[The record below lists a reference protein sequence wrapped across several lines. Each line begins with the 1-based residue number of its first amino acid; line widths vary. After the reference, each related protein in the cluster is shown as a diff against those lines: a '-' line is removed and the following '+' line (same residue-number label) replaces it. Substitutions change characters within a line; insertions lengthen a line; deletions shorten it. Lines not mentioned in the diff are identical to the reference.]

1 MCKSEGKV
9 NSALYNVVLFVVVTI
24 FTLTLGGCVT
34 TPATTG
40 PGAPDEMQQEHYEMV
55 KSAIDSKSRTE
66 ALAALALLQADVSRW
81 RTNSLDIM
89 KAFVDLGEITDA
101 VNKEDWD
108 LAYQLFNELTMS
120 YRNS

>member
-1 MCKSEGKV
+1 M
-9 NSALYNVVLFVVVTI
+9 VLFVVVTI

-40 PGAPDEMQQEHYEMV
+40 PGAPDEMQLEHYEMV

-81 RTNSLDIM
+81 RTNSLGIM

>member
-1 MCKSEGKV
+1 MRKREGHV
-9 NSALYNVVLFVVVTI
+9 NSAFYNVVLFVIGTF
-24 FTLTLGGCVT
+24 FTLTLGGCAT

-40 PGAPDEMQQEHYEMV
+40 PGTPDEMQLQHYEMV
-55 KSAIDSKSRTE
+55 KSAIEAKSRDE

-81 RTNSLDIM
+81 RTNSLEIM

-108 LAYQLFNELTMS
+108 LAYQLFHELTMS

>member
-9 NSALYNVVLFVVVTI
+9 NSARYNAVLFVVVTI
-24 FTLTLGGCVT
+24 FIFAVGGCST
-34 TPATTG
+34 TPTTTG
-40 PGAPDEMQQEHYEMV
+40 PGAPDEMQLEHYEMV